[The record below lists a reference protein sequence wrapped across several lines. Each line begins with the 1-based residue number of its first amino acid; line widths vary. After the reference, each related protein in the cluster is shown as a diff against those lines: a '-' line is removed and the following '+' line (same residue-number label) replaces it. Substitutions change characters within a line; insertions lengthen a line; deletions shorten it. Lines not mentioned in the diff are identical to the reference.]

1 MKIEQVLHGYS
12 EGHRLLATSAKS
24 LSFSDLRK
32 MALLSDWNEYVSAQ
46 GDDSSYL
53 MCYPLPESPYYVIAK
68 TWYADEKERPGC
80 VWTHSL
86 LIDLQGQS
94 GFFDYQLLYPLFR
107 RPEDGVY
114 NSYETSIEVGEETGE
129 KTQRER
135 IGGEYGTM
143 PSLDYWLWQM
153 LDKRVPVML
162 TYQEDSLKSQQ
173 LVLSLMNH
181 IPKSMLLRMSMCS
194 GIGRLMK
201 YEGVAFDFQLT
212 PEVRRSIPKLNE
224 RVVGEEKAEGWYKT
238 IADSVVADGTD
249 IPMLIA
255 RFSDEIEI
263 RVDALGAVVLV
274 FTLLDRLKEPGMD
287 NEQKFLLSL
296 KIMARA
302 FPNSEQGKQ
311 FKTVILSESVTK
323 FYFGEEDFVYQMAVT
338 HYSESFDYKSFD
350 YYKRVASFRKEHS
363 TEEYLSLLVDLS
375 KADYLNDE
383 GKALLTNAFDGLTKD
398 EVNLLIAQD
407 WGLFKSIVTMNNQS
421 LAGDFWLELMPSQFI
436 SLFAI
441 FQRNEPEEFVAWE
454 KLYRKLLTIDT
465 FVSDSMLSEF
475 VNRVP
480 EYVVIALDV
489 WNAQKN
495 LPINKAILDQCM
507 KQKKRTLLWMEQQ
520 SVINDDL
527 RTAIKR
533 NLVPDESVVVSMGSK
548 VWKGFVD
555 SELMVQKDANDLV
568 YIYVLAF
575 NWRDN
580 DALTYLRKILPY
592 IYDALSMESLN
603 YSAWK
608 KIERFTGSVP
618 FWRSWDNCRKVLIGV
633 KDYCKNMNLS
643 KSEIENLT
651 ANQKLNEELLEL
663 WNKG

>member
-1 MKIEQVLHGYS
+1 MRIEQVLHGYS

-24 LSFSDLRK
+24 LSSSDLRR
-32 MALLSDWNEYVSAQ
+32 MSLLSDWNEYVSAR

-53 MCYPLPESPYYVIAK
+53 MSYPLPDSSYYVIAK

-94 GFFDYQLLYPLFR
+94 AFFDYQLLYPFFR
-107 RPEDGVY
+107 RPKDGAY
-114 NSYETSIEVGEETGE
+114 SSYETPLEVGEET
-129 KTQRER
+129 QRER
-135 IGGEYGTM
+135 IRREYETM
-143 PSLDYWLWQM
+143 PSLDYWLWQI

-162 TYQEDSLKSQQ
+162 TCQGNSLKSQQ

-194 GIGRLMK
+194 GTGRLMK

-212 PEVRRSIPKLNE
+212 SEIRRSIPKLNG
-224 RVVGEEKAEGWYKT
+224 RVVGGEKVEGWYKT
-238 IADSVVADGTD
+238 IADSVEADGTD

-255 RFSDEIEI
+255 RFSDEIGT
-263 RVDALGAVVLV
+263 RVEALGAVVLV

-296 KIMARA
+296 RIMATA
-302 FPNSEQGKQ
+302 FPKSEQGKQ
-311 FKTVILSESVTK
+311 FKRVILSENVTK
-323 FYFGEEDFVYQMAVT
+323 FYFGEENFVYQMAVT
-338 HYSESFDYKSFD
+338 PYSGSFDYKSFD
-350 YYKRVASFRKEHS
+350 YYGRVASFRKDHS
-363 TEEYLSLLVDLS
+363 PEDYLSLLVELS

-383 GKALLTNAFDGLTKD
+383 GKQLLSNALEGLTKE
-398 EVNLLIAQD
+398 EVAMLLNQD
-407 WGLFKSIVTMNNQS
+407 WGLFKSIVTMNNQV
-421 LAGDFWLELMPSQFI
+421 LAGDFWIDLMPPQFI

-441 FQRNEPEEFVAWE
+441 FQRNEPEGFAAWE
-454 KLYRKLLTIDT
+454 RLYRKLLTIDT
-465 FVSDSMLSEF
+465 FVTDTLLSEF

-480 EYVVIALDV
+480 EYVAVALDV
-489 WNAQKN
+489 WNAQKKV
-495 LPINKAILDQCM
+495 PINKAILNQCM
-507 KQKKRTLLWMEQQ
+507 KQKSRVLLWMGQQ
-520 SVINDDL
+520 IAVNDDL

-533 NLVPDESVVVSMGSK
+533 NIMPDESIVVSMGGK

-555 SELMVQKDANDLV
+555 SELMVQKDANELV
-568 YIYVLAF
+568 YIYILAF
-575 NWRDN
+575 NWRDYN
-580 DALTYLRKILPY
+580 ALSYMRRVLPY
-592 IYDALSMESLN
+592 IYEALSVENLN

-633 KDYCKNMNLS
+633 KDYCKSM
-643 KSEIENLT
+643 NLT
-651 ANQKLNEELLEL
+651 AVEVEKFTTNQKLNRELMEL
-663 WNKG
+663 WRKG